1 MDDNHFF
8 VSNQSIYLNHDIH
21 IFIYVGNNP
30 YPPYIKRHDI
40 YLIYCHGAHYVEIW
54 IIVTLSDHNICKNIT
69 QIHDIKIV
77 SPDDKSDS
85 VH

>member
-21 IFIYVGNNP
+21 IFIDVGNNP
-30 YPPYIKRHDI
+30 YPP
-40 YLIYCHGAHYVEIW
+40 CHGAHYVEIW

-77 SPDDKSDS
+77 SPDDKSTQFIKIQN
-85 VH
+85 HRKTN